1 MTDDTSVTATAVVST
16 SKGDITIELY
26 GNAAPNTVANFVSKA
41 KSDYY
46 KDLTFHRVEDWV
58 LQGGDPLG
66 NGTGGGKMS
75 TELNK
80 ISFTT
85 GSVGVA
91 RGGDINYSNDSQ
103 FFIVKSDATWLD
115 NQYTNFGKVTSG
127 MDVVNA
133 MAIGDKILSITIK

>member
-127 MDVVNA
+127 MDVVSA